1 MASKNKEK
9 CAGERAVSPY
19 EKKMEEI
26 WKNLEPPFNGYKI
39 SNFGRIKNA
48 KNKES
53 KVFYRK
59 DRGYVY
65 PFIHINLRRKSGNC
79 RICHSLAQEVY
90 KAFGENYKDG
100 VKIYHKDGNVMNCC
114 IDNLFIAR
122 GYTIVPSA
130 EQLSVFNSDVIKCV
144 LHFVGVKRLNVYGD
158 LCDIDNVIGESYLM
172 IWKHLS
178 QFKVGKSFYSFC
190 ARYVQFAFL
199 AEYKKKKQ
207 EKENIE
213 RWLMSSVR

>member
-1 MASKNKEK
+1 M
-9 CAGERAVSPY
+9 
-19 EKKMEEI
+19 
-26 WKNLEPPFNGYKI
+26 
-39 SNFGRIKNA
+39 
-48 KNKES
+48 
-53 KVFYRK
+53 
-59 DRGYVY
+59 
-65 PFIHINLRRKSGNC
+65 NC
-79 RICHSLAQEVY
+79 R
-90 KAFGENYKDG
+90 
-100 VKIYHKDGNVMNCC
+100 

-158 LCDIDNVIGESYLM
+158 LCDIDNVIEESYLM